1 MAEVILL
8 LENSSECDG
17 AVSVSVDI
25 DYIYVSIRISQNQFN
40 IVNMRLQFDGSFSK
54 GFYEVFSSQ
63 IVEDGLLSKKSGAVS
78 TEWSLN

>member
-8 LENSSECDG
+8 IENTSECDG

-25 DYIYVSIRISQNQFN
+25 DYIYMSIRISQNQLN

-54 GFYEVFSSQ
+54 GFMRFFHLKLLLKMGFS
-63 IVEDGLLSKKSGAVS
+63 L
-78 TEWSLN
+78 